1 MQLTKLHLALAAAVI
16 ALSVAAAAAQSP
28 PEKPKLVVATEE
40 ASKAQPLDVATC
52 QACHETALSKPFL
65 KSYHAGLENSCAS
78 CHKGAAEHSE
88 AMQAGKEGVPSPAL
102 GKLKAAELNMVCLTC
117 HEKGKQANWH
127 GGVHERRGLSCI
139 SCHAIHNYQSE
150 QHQLK
155 TAQDPATC
163 YTCHASVRAKTL
175 RTSHHPIREGLMTCG
190 DCHNPHDSTT
200 PKMISADGVNEKCLE
215 CHTEKRGPFL
225 WEHAPVREN
234 CLNCH
239 DPHGTNHDRMLIAK
253 PPYLCQRCHLN
264 TRHPGSLY
272 DGQNTVGGG
281 LLSNRAV
288 EHSCRNC
295 HVNVHGSNAPSGA
308 YLGR

>member
-1 MQLTKLHLALAAAVI
+1 MQLTKSHLALAATII

-28 PEKPKLVVATEE
+28 TEKPKLLVATEE
-40 ASKAQPLDVATC
+40 AAKAPPLEVSAC

-88 AMQAGKEGVPSPAL
+88 AMQAGKEGVPAPSL
-102 GKLKAAELNMVCLTC
+102 TKLKAAEVNMVCLTC

-139 SCHAIHNYQSE
+139 SCHAVHNYQSE

-155 TAQDPATC
+155 TAADPATC

-190 DCHNPHDSTT
+190 ACHNPHDSTT
-200 PKMISADGVNEKCLE
+200 PKMISASDVNEKCLE

-253 PPYLCQRCHLN
+253 TPYLCQRCHLN

-281 LLSNRAV
+281 QLSNRAV